1 MKLVPLS
8 TAGLVLAF
16 ALSSCSLIGDSG
28 EPSAQPGGT
37 TGTQA
42 GGKVVLVT
50 HSDFAL
56 PKKLIRTFEDES
68 GIDLQVRASGDAG
81 TLASQLALDA
91 DHPLGDVAFG
101 LDNTFAERP
110 LEAGA
115 FDDLD
120 VPLSDGVGAYTLPG
134 DDGQKLA
141 PIDNGDVCVNVDT
154 DWFAAHHEQPPTTMD
169 DLTKPAYQGLFV
181 TSSPVSSSPGMAF
194 LLATIAKYG
203 DRWQGYWRDLLDNDT
218 EIADSWSD
226 AYYGDFTQGGQKG
239 TRPIVLSYSSDPA
252 FTVSKGGRSTSTRAL
267 LDTCF
272 RQVEYAGVLAGADNP
287 AGARAVV
294 EWLMSQDVQAALPDS
309 MYVFPVRDGVAL
321 PQAWATYATRPD
333 QPWQVD
339 PARIADHREAWL
351 EQWRDLA
358 SE

>member
-1 MKLVPLS
+1 MRLVPVS
-8 TAGLVLAF
+8 TAVLGLAL

-28 EPSAQPGGT
+28 EPVPQASATRAGT
-37 TGTQA
+37 
-42 GGKVVLVT
+42 GKVVLVT

-56 PKKLIRTFEDES
+56 PKKLIRSFEADS
-68 GIDLQVRASGDAG
+68 GVDLEVRASGDAG
-81 TLASQLALDA
+81 SLASQLALNA

-110 LEAGA
+110 LQAGA
-115 FDDLD
+115 FADLD
-120 VPLSDGVGAYTLPG
+120 VPLLNGVGDYGLPG
-134 DDGQKLA
+134 DDGKKLA

-154 DWFAAHHEQPPTTMD
+154 DWFAAHHEKPPTSMD

-181 TSSPVSSSPGMAF
+181 TSSPVTSSPGMAF

-203 DRWQGYWRDLLDNDT
+203 DTWQNYWRDLLAHDT
-218 EIADSWSD
+218 EVADSWSD
-226 AYYGDFTQGGQKG
+226 AYYGDFTQGGQQG

-252 FTVSKGGRSTSTRAL
+252 FTVSKDGKSTSTQAL

-287 AGARAVV
+287 AGARTVV
-294 EWLMSQDVQAALPDS
+294 QWLMSEDVQAALPDS

-321 PQAWATYATRPD
+321 PSDWETYAKRPD

-339 PARIADHREAWL
+339 PTEIADHREAWL

>member
-1 MKLVPLS
+1 MKLVPVLA
-8 TAGLVLAF
+8 TTLVLGF
-16 ALSSCSLIGDSG
+16 ALSACSLVGDRG
-28 EPSAQPGGT
+28 GPSARPSGT
-37 TGTQA
+37 SSTQV

-56 PKKLIRTFEDES
+56 PKKLIRSFEADS
-68 GIDLQVRASGDAG
+68 GIDLQVRAAGDAG
-81 TLASQLALDA
+81 TLASQLALNA

-110 LEAGA
+110 LQAGA
-115 FDDLD
+115 FDDLE
-120 VPLSDGVGAYTLPG
+120 VPLPAGVSDYALPG
-134 DDGQKLA
+134 DDGEKLA
-141 PIDNGDVCVNVDT
+141 PVDNGDVCVNVDT
-154 DWFAAHHEQPPTTMD
+154 DWFAAHHQQPPAGMD
-169 DLTKPAYQGLFV
+169 DLTKPAYKGLFV

-194 LLATIAKYG
+194 LLATISKYG
-203 DRWQGYWRDLLDNDT
+203 DGWQGYWRDLLGNDT

-252 FTVSKGGRSTSTRAL
+252 FTVSKDGRSTSTQAL

-294 EWLMSQDVQAALPDS
+294 EWLMSADVQGALPDS

-321 PQAWATYATRPD
+321 PKAWAKFAKRPD

-339 PARIADHREAWL
+339 PARIADQRETWL

-358 SE
+358 S

>member
-1 MKLVPLS
+1 MKLVPVL
-8 TAGLVLAF
+8 ALAF
-16 ALSSCSLIGDSG
+16 ALASCSLIGDSG
-28 EPSAQPGGT
+28 EPTAQT
-37 TGTQA
+37 SGTQA
-42 GGKVVLVT
+42 GGGGGKVVLVT

-56 PKKLIRTFEDES
+56 PKKLVKSFEADS
-68 GIDLQVRASGDAG
+68 GIDLEVRASGDAG
-81 TLASQLALDA
+81 TLASQLALNA

-110 LEAGA
+110 LQAGA

-120 VPLSDGVGAYTLPG
+120 VPLLDGVGDYRLPG
-134 DDGQKLA
+134 DDGAKLA
-141 PIDNGDVCVNVDT
+141 PVDNGDVCVNVDT
-154 DWFAAHHEQPPTTMD
+154 DWFAAHHQSPPAGMD
-169 DLTKPAYQGLFV
+169 DLTDPAYKDLFV

-194 LLATIAKYG
+194 LLASISKYG
-203 DRWQGYWRDLLDNDT
+203 DTWQNYWRDLLANDT
-218 EIADSWSD
+218 EVADSWSD

-252 FTVSKGGRSTSTRAL
+252 FTVSKDGRSTGTQAL
-267 LDTCF
+267 LGTCF

-287 AGARAVV
+287 AGARTVIQ
-294 EWLMSQDVQAALPDS
+294 WLLSEDVQAALPTS

-321 PQAWATYATRPD
+321 PSDWETYAKRPS

-339 PARIADHREAWL
+339 PTEIADHREAWL